1 MKQFK
6 TADVTT
12 LGFTEVIYSHTREDG
27 KSIEKYID
35 LYSIEHLIQFTDLLK
50 EAGYRHQT
58 SEEYKSPFAELDEKM
73 NKLKHLEL

>member
-6 TADVTT
+6 TVDVTT
-12 LGFTEVIYSHTREDG
+12 LGFTEVTYSHTREDG

-35 LYSIEHLIQFTDLLK
+35 LYSKEHLVQFMDLLH

-58 SEEYKSPFAELDEKM
+58 REEYKSPFSKFDKKM
-73 NKLKHLEL
+73 NELTHLDL

>member
-12 LGFTEVIYSHTREDG
+12 LGFTEVTYSQVRDG
-27 KSIEKYID
+27 NPIEKYID

-58 SEEYKSPFAELDEKM
+58 SEEYKSPFAELDTSSRRRPTVSYD
-73 NKLKHLEL
+73 